1 MRGPADAGEDGELMS
16 STSAASST
24 LLVEQ
29 VGRVGIVTLLRP
41 AFTRSLR
48 ADLRQALEA
57 LAGDGAVGAAV
68 IIGTGRVFI
77 AGQDLEEHA
86 AALARDPSTATS
98 SLATEYGPIVEL
110 LARYPKPVVAAVN
123 GVCAGGALGLALAC
137 DVRIAAASARFVPA
151 FLDILLAPDCGV
163 SALLGRTVG
172 WARAREL
179 LLTGRSLSA
188 DQAWTWGIVGSVVD
202 DETLRAAALT
212 TADRLASAAPVV
224 AATRMLLS
232 AAEQESSLAAALRRE
247 GAVQAGLARAPE
259 HAAAVEDVRSRLRP
273 RA

>member
-16 STSAASST
+16 STSAANAT
-24 LLVEQ
+24 LVVEQ
-29 VGRVGIVTLLRP
+29 VGRVGLVTLLRP

-57 LAGDGAVGAAV
+57 LAGDGAVGAVV
-68 IIGTGRVFI
+68 IIGTGRVFV

-98 SLATEYGPIVEL
+98 SLATEYGPVVEL
-110 LARYPKPVVAAVN
+110 LASYPKPVVAAVN

-137 DVRIAAASARFVPA
+137 DVRIAGASARFVPA

-172 WARAREL
+172 WGRAREL

-188 DQAWTWGIVGSVVD
+188 DQAWAWGMVGSVVD
-202 DETLRAAALT
+202 DEGLRAAALS
-212 TADRLASAAPVV
+212 TADRLATAAPVV

-232 AAEQESSLAAALRRE
+232 AAEQESSLSAALRRE
-247 GAVQAGLARAPE
+247 GSVQAELARAPE
-259 HAAAVEDVRSRLRP
+259 HAAAVEDMRSRLRL